1 VIALVATQ
9 SIYSFESFPLP
20 ARSLGRMTMIYRRD
34 NKNKSL
40 EDYEPD
46 GQTPRKKKRQDKLP
60 VSPSD
65 DRKA

>member
-1 VIALVATQ
+1 
-9 SIYSFESFPLP
+9 
-20 ARSLGRMTMIYRRD
+20 MIYRRD

>member
-1 VIALVATQ
+1 
-9 SIYSFESFPLP
+9 
-20 ARSLGRMTMIYRRD
+20 MTMIYRRD